1 MPPVPA
7 GQQARR
13 LLVMVPW
20 LIGNSP
26 VGLDELAAAFG
37 ITRAQAAKDVLAASM
52 VGVPPYGP
60 GDFVDVW
67 TDGDE
72 VHITYQPILDRPPRL
87 TPAEGLVVVA
97 AGRALLDVEG
107 ERGGST
113 LQSALEKLEAVLGR
127 TAVAVDLMS
136 PPLLGEV
143 RDAVTGGHR
152 LHISYYAAWRDET
165 SERDI
170 DPHVVHQ
177 QRGRWYVDAWCHRAE
192 EVRRFRV
199 DRIRSLVDTGERF
212 EPVQAPA
219 PEAVYEPPAALVTE
233 VVLDLPA
240 SAGWVVEAYPCTW
253 TAAGDRLHVTV
264 QVVGEA
270 WLERLLLRVGPEARV
285 VSPASLSGLGARVA
299 QRLLAAMGR

>member
-1 MPPVPA
+1 
-7 GQQARR
+7 
-13 LLVMVPW
+13 
-20 LIGNSP
+20 
-26 VGLDELAAAFG
+26 
-37 ITRAQAAKDVLAASM
+37 
-52 VGVPPYGP
+52 
-60 GDFVDVW
+60 
-67 TDGDE
+67 
-72 VHITYQPILDRPPRL
+72 
-87 TPAEGLVVVA
+87 
-97 AGRALLDVEG
+97 
-107 ERGGST
+107 
-113 LQSALEKLEAVLGR
+113 
-127 TAVAVDLMS
+127 
-136 PPLLGEV
+136 LGEV
-143 RDAVTGGHR
+143 RDAVAGGHR
-152 LHISYYAAWRDET
+152 LHISYYAAWRDEE

-212 EPVQAPA
+212 KPVQAPA
-219 PEAVYEPPAALVTE
+219 PAVVYEPPAALVTE

-253 TAAGDRLHVTV
+253 TAVGDRLRVTV

-299 QRLLAAMGR
+299 QRLLAAMGG